1 MTMPNIQQWFA
12 SIDID
17 RSGELDVNELQ
28 RALSLGNLNFG
39 VSDVDQMI
47 RAFDTRGRRRLSF
60 QEFQRLHEFLVNI
73 QSSFEYF
80 DADRSRT
87 LQVNEVQQ
95 ALRHAG
101 FQLDNPVLAAM
112 MSRHDPDNS
121 GTLTLDEYI
130 RMCLFLQSCV
140 RTFTAFDPQR
150 SGQIRLDFNQ
160 WVYAASHVA

>member
-1 MTMPNIQQWFA
+1 MANIQQWFA

-17 RSGELDVNELQ
+17 RSGELDVKELQ
-28 RALSLGNLNFG
+28 RALSMGNLHFG
-39 VSDVDQMI
+39 ISDVDQMI

-60 QEFQRLHEFLVNI
+60 PEFQRLHEFLVNI
-73 QSSFEYF
+73 QNSFAYF

-87 LQVNEVQQ
+87 LQTNEVQQ
-95 ALRHAG
+95 ALNHAG
-101 FQLDNPVLAAM
+101 FRLDPPVLAAM

-121 GTLTLDEYI
+121 GTLSLDEYI

-140 RTFTAFDPQR
+140 RTFTAFDQQR
-150 SGQIRLDFNQ
+150 TGKITLDFNQ